1 MISIQKWHININS
14 IIKLNRN
21 ESNHIINTYNRV
33 YYNKWIDYILFLN
46 LLIILFHYTNT
57 KLLLLNNCWIIN
69 SMINSYSI
77 LMQPFT
83 ILNDANLL
91 FQNDFSYFYLLFRSY
106 EIIILIITFFIF
118 FIIAIL
124 FVLFLIGVL

>member
-1 MISIQKWHININS
+1 
-14 IIKLNRN
+14 
-21 ESNHIINTYNRV
+21 
-33 YYNKWIDYILFLN
+33 
-46 LLIILFHYTNT
+46 
-57 KLLLLNNCWIIN
+57 
-69 SMINSYSI
+69 MINSYSI

-124 FVLFLIGVL
+124 FVLFFFFVF